1 MIDIAQCNNMK
12 VSVVI
17 RSIYPKEFI
26 KHLLDSHQIGY
37 DELIVTNGNNNVIET
52 DDKSH
57 TCVMSNNYDF
67 IKNMQKSVADKCT
80 TAVLPLL
87 WNTLII
93 QLKMKNSKS
102 CTIQSVV

>member
-67 IKNMQKSVADKCT
+67 IKKYAKWVAVKCI
-80 TAVLPLL
+80 TAVLPFL
-87 WNTLII
+87 WNTLTIL
-93 QLKMKNSKS
+93 LKMKNSKC
-102 CTIQSVV
+102 CTTRYAV